1 MNTFFAYLSR
11 LKFIRRWGLMRSSLP
26 ENDAEHTIQTVIIA
40 HGLAVIR
47 NRVFHEPCDAEHCAM
62 LAVYHDASEV
72 FTGDLPTPVKYFN
85 SNLHGEYESI
95 EMMARKRL
103 LETLP
108 ECMRE
113 DYKPYVVDMEK
124 DPLWPL
130 AKAADVLSAFLKCEE
145 EKQAGNTEFN
155 AAYEQIKTKL
165 KNMHL
170 KEVDWFME
178 NFAGS
183 FKLTLD
189 QMNEQIGQS

>member
-47 NRVFHEPCDAEHCAM
+47 NRVFHEPCNAEHCAM

-155 AAYEQIKTKL
+155 AAYEQIKIKL